1 MGGFVFFSLML
12 VVLTMQHLSSS
23 LNSSGALLKQDLLLR
38 SLAFTVVYATVIF
51 VLNNFLNFWA
61 LWPGAINTLVGK
73 SPTGSSLGL
82 SAGLFAGLG
91 WLQVFSYVAAPIL
104 AMIHVSKLSTQ
115 SYQNLSERVSD
126 WAATVIKAAFWMVL
140 LVGMADM
147 LVSLLRIESLLAPI
161 FGGDITTELGKPKFR
176 GAYVHLP
183 LMLLACVIALRS
195 KGLGFI
201 WLALLVVAAEFLI
214 VISRFVF
221 SYEQAYMGDLVR
233 FWYAALFLFAS
244 AHTLLVEGHIR
255 VDVAYTHFKDRTKSW
270 VNVFG
275 VSLLGLPLCF
285 TILTLGMWDKTSS
298 INSPLLSVEVSQSG
312 YGMYVKYIMV
322 GFLAIFAFSM
332 IIQFSSYLLKHFGV
346 LRGETPTPTIINTAN
361 P

>member
-1 MGGFVFFSLML
+1 M
-12 VVLTMQHLSSS
+12 
-23 LNSSGALLKQDLLLR
+23 
-38 SLAFTVVYATVIF
+38 
-51 VLNNFLNFWA
+51 
-61 LWPGAINTLVGK
+61 
-73 SPTGSSLGL
+73 
-82 SAGLFAGLG
+82 
-91 WLQVFSYVAAPIL
+91 L
-104 AMIHVSKLSTQ
+104 AMMHVSRLRYE
-115 SYQNLSERVSD
+115 SYENLADRVSH
-126 WAATVIKAAFWMVL
+126 WAATCIKAAFWMVL
-140 LVGMADM
+140 LVGMIDM
-147 LVSLLRIESLLAPI
+147 LVSFLRIESLLAPI
-161 FGGDITTELGKPKFR
+161 VGDDITMELGKPQFR

-201 WLALLVVAAEFLI
+201 WLTLLVVVAEFLI
-214 VISRFVF
+214 VITRFVF
-221 SYEQAYMGDLVR
+221 SYEQAFMGDLVR

-244 AHTLLVEGHIR
+244 AHTLLIEGHIR

-275 VSLLGLPLCF
+275 VILLGLPLCF

-346 LRGETPTPTIINTAN
+346 LRGETQTPPITSATN

>member
-1 MGGFVFFSLML
+1 ML
-12 VVLTMQHLSSS
+12 VVLTMQHSSSPLNSLSSS
-23 LNSSGALLKQDLLLR
+23 SVLLKQDLLLR

-61 LWPGAINTLVGK
+61 LWPGALNTLLGK
-73 SPTGSSLGL
+73 LPTDQ
-82 SAGLFAGLG
+82 AAGLG
-91 WLQVFSYVAAPIL
+91 WLQILSYVAAPML
-104 AMIHVSKLSTQ
+104 AMVHVSRLRTE
-115 SYQNLSERVSD
+115 SYQNLSVRVSD
-126 WAATVIKAAFWMVL
+126 WAATSIKAAFWMVL

-147 LVSLLRIESLLAPI
+147 IVSFLRIESILEPI
-161 FGGDITTELGKPKFR
+161 VGRVLTIELGKPQFR
-176 GAYVHLP
+176 GTYVHLP
-183 LMLLACVIALRS
+183 LMLLSCIIALRS

-201 WLALLVVAAEFLI
+201 WLTLMVVVAEFLI
-214 VISRFVF
+214 VITRFIF
-221 SYEQAYMGDLVR
+221 SYEQAFMGDLVR

-244 AHTLLVEGHIR
+244 AHTLLIEGHIR
-255 VDVAYTHFKDRTKSW
+255 VDVAYTHFKARTQSW
-270 VNVFG
+270 VNIFG
-275 VSLLGLPLCF
+275 VTLLGLPLCF
-285 TILTLGMWDKTSS
+285 TILTLGMWDRTSS

-346 LRGETPTPTIINTAN
+346 LRGETATTLSSTNAAN

>member
-1 MGGFVFFSLML
+1 
-12 VVLTMQHLSSS
+12 MQQLSSS
-23 LNSSGALLKQDLLLR
+23 LSSSSALLKQDLLLR
-38 SLAFTVVYATVIF
+38 SFAFTVVYTTVIF

-61 LWPGAINTLVGK
+61 LWPGAINILAGK
-73 SPTGSSLGL
+73 TSTEP
-82 SAGLFAGLG
+82 FLG
-91 WLQVFSYVAAPIL
+91 WLQVFSYVAAPML
-104 AMIHVSKLSTQ
+104 AMMHVSRLRYE
-115 SYQNLSERVSD
+115 SYENLADRVSH
-126 WAATVIKAAFWMVL
+126 WAATCIKAAFWMVL
-140 LVGMADM
+140 LVGMIDM
-147 LVSLLRIESLLAPI
+147 LVSFLRIESLLAPI
-161 FGGDITTELGKPKFR
+161 VGDDITMELGKPQFR

-201 WLALLVVAAEFLI
+201 WLTLLVVVAEFLI
-214 VISRFVF
+214 VITRFVF
-221 SYEQAYMGDLVR
+221 SYEQAFMGDLVR

-244 AHTLLVEGHIR
+244 AHTLLIEGHIR

-275 VSLLGLPLCF
+275 VILLGLPLCF

-346 LRGETPTPTIINTAN
+346 LRGETQTPPITSATN

>member
-1 MGGFVFFSLML
+1 
-12 VVLTMQHLSSS
+12 
-23 LNSSGALLKQDLLLR
+23 LLLR

-51 VLNNFLNFWA
+51 VVNNFLNFWA
-61 LWPGAINTLVGK
+61 LWPGAVNTLVGK
-73 SPTGSSLGL
+73 TS
-82 SAGLFAGLG
+82 AGLG
-91 WLQVFSYVAAPIL
+91 WLQVLSYLAAPML
-104 AMIHVSKLSTQ
+104 AMFHVSTLRALSYHDLAQ
-115 SYQNLSERVSD
+115 RVSH
-126 WAATVIKAAFWMVL
+126 WAATSVKAAFWMVL
-140 LVGMADM
+140 LVGLVDM
-147 LVSLLRIESLLAPI
+147 LVSFLRIESLLAPLV
-161 FGGDITTELGKPKFR
+161 GDAMTLELGKPQFR
-176 GAYVHLP
+176 GTYVHLP
-183 LMLLACVIALRS
+183 LMLLACFIAIRS

-201 WLALLVVAAEFLI
+201 WLTLLVVGAEFLI
-214 VISRFVF
+214 VITRFVF
-221 SYEQAYMGDLVR
+221 SYEQAFMGDLVR

-255 VDVAYTHFKDRTKSW
+255 VDVAYTHFKARTQSW

-275 VSLLGLPLCF
+275 VFLLGLPLCF

-298 INSPLLSVEVSQSG
+298 INSPLINVEISQSG

-346 LRGETPTPTIINTAN
+346 LRGEATTTTAN

>member
-1 MGGFVFFSLML
+1 M
-12 VVLTMQHLSSS
+12 VLTMQHSPSSLSSPS
-23 LNSSGALLKQDLLLR
+23 VLLKQDLLLR

-61 LWPGAINTLVGK
+61 LWPGAVNTLLGK
-73 SPTGSSLGL
+73 SP
-82 SAGLFAGLG
+82 AGPATGLG
-91 WLQVFSYVAAPIL
+91 WLQGLSYLAAPIL
-104 AMIHVSKLSTQ
+104 AAIHVSKLRAE
-115 SYQNLSERVSD
+115 SYHNLSVRVSD
-126 WAATVIKAAFWMVL
+126 WAATSIKAAFWMVL

-147 LVSLLRIESLLAPI
+147 LVSFLRIELMLEPI
-161 FGGDITTELGKPKFR
+161 VGKGLTSELGKPKFR

-183 LMLLACVIALRS
+183 LMLLACFIALRT

-201 WLALLVVAAEFLI
+201 WLSLLVVVAEFLI
-214 VISRFVF
+214 VITRFVF
-221 SYEQAYMGDLVR
+221 SYEQAFMGDLVR
-233 FWYAALFLFAS
+233 FWYAALFLFA
-244 AHTLLVEGHIR
+244 AANTLLVEGHIR
-255 VDVAYTHFKDRTKSW
+255 VDVAYTHFKARTKAW
-270 VNVFG
+270 VNIFG

-285 TILTLGMWDKTSS
+285 TILTLGMWDRTSS

-332 IIQFSSYLLKHFGV
+332 VIQFSSYLLKHFGV
-346 LRGETPTPTIINTAN
+346 LRGETATTTAN

>member
-1 MGGFVFFSLML
+1 MPYLFLHPPKLM
-12 VVLTMQHLSSS
+12 VLTMQHSPSSLSSPS
-23 LNSSGALLKQDLLLR
+23 VLLKQDLLLR

-61 LWPGAINTLVGK
+61 LWPGAVNTLLGK
-73 SPTGSSLGL
+73 SPTGP
-82 SAGLFAGLG
+82 ATGLG
-91 WLQVFSYVAAPIL
+91 WLQVLSYLAAPIL
-104 AMIHVSKLSTQ
+104 AAIHVSKLRDE
-115 SYQNLSERVSD
+115 SYHNLSVRVSD
-126 WAATVIKAAFWMVL
+126 WAATSIKAAFWMVL

-147 LVSLLRIESLLAPI
+147 LVSFLRIELMLEPI
-161 FGGDITTELGKPKFR
+161 VGKGLTSELGKPKFR

-183 LMLLACVIALRS
+183 LMLLACFIALRT

-201 WLALLVVAAEFLI
+201 WLSLLVVVAEFLI
-214 VISRFVF
+214 VITRFVF
-221 SYEQAYMGDLVR
+221 SYEQAFMGDLVR
-233 FWYAALFLFAS
+233 FWYAALFLFA
-244 AHTLLVEGHIR
+244 AANTLLVEGHIR
-255 VDVAYTHFKDRTKSW
+255 VDVAYTHFKARTKAW
-270 VNVFG
+270 VNIFG

-285 TILTLGMWDKTSS
+285 TILTLGMWDRTSS

-332 IIQFSSYLLKHFGV
+332 VIQFSSYLLKHFGV
-346 LRGETPTPTIINTAN
+346 LRGETATTTAN

>member
-1 MGGFVFFSLML
+1 
-12 VVLTMQHLSSS
+12 MQQLSSS
-23 LNSSGALLKQDLLLR
+23 LSSSSALLKQDLLLR
-38 SLAFTVVYATVIF
+38 SFAFTVVYTTVIF

-61 LWPGAINTLVGK
+61 LWPGAINILAGK
-73 SPTGSSLGL
+73 TSTEP
-82 SAGLFAGLG
+82 FLG
-91 WLQVFSYVAAPIL
+91 WLQVFSYVAAPML
-104 AMIHVSKLSTQ
+104 AMMHVSRLRYE
-115 SYQNLSERVSD
+115 SYENLADRVSH
-126 WAATVIKAAFWMVL
+126 WAATCIKAAFWMVL
-140 LVGMADM
+140 LVGMIDM
-147 LVSLLRIESLLAPI
+147 LVSFLRIESLLAPI
-161 FGGDITTELGKPKFR
+161 VGDDITMELGKPQFR

-201 WLALLVVAAEFLI
+201 WLTLLVVVAEFLI
-214 VISRFVF
+214 VITRFVF
-221 SYEQAYMGDLVR
+221 SYEQAFMGDLVR

-244 AHTLLVEGHIR
+244 AHTLLIEGHIR

-275 VSLLGLPLCF
+275 VILLGLPLCF
-285 TILTLGMWDKTSS
+285 AILTLGMWDKTSS

-346 LRGETPTPTIINTAN
+346 LRGETQTPPITSATN

>member
-1 MGGFVFFSLML
+1 
-12 VVLTMQHLSSS
+12 MQQSSS
-23 LNSSGALLKQDLLLR
+23 VFLKKDLLLR

-61 LWPGAINTLVGK
+61 LWPGAVNTLAGK
-73 SPTGSSLGL
+73 SST
-82 SAGLFAGLG
+82 GLG
-91 WLQVFSYVAAPIL
+91 WLQVLSYVVAPLLAA
-104 AMIHVSKLSTQ
+104 IHVFGLRGQ
-115 SYQNLSERVSD
+115 SYQMLAERVSD
-126 WAATVIKAAFWMVL
+126 WAAISIKAAFWMVL

-147 LVSLLRIESLLAPI
+147 VVSFLRIESLLSPI
-161 FGGDITTELGKPKFR
+161 VGSELTTELGKPRFR
-176 GAYVHLP
+176 GTYVHLP
-183 LMLLACVIALRS
+183 LMLLACFIALRS
-195 KGLGFI
+195 RGLGFI
-201 WLALLVVAAEFLI
+201 WLTLMVVVAEFLI
-214 VISRFVF
+214 VITRFVF
-221 SYEQAYMGDLVR
+221 SYEQAFMGDLVR

-244 AHTLLVEGHIR
+244 AHTLLIEGHIR
-255 VDVAYTHFKDRTKSW
+255 VDVAYTHFKPRTQSW
-270 VNVFG
+270 VNVLG

-346 LRGETPTPTIINTAN
+346 LRGETATSD
-361 P
+361 

>member
-1 MGGFVFFSLML
+1 
-12 VVLTMQHLSSS
+12 MQHSSS
-23 LNSSGALLKQDLLLR
+23 PLTSKSSSNALLKQDVLLR

-61 LWPGAINTLVGK
+61 LWPGAVNTLLGEL
-73 SPTGSSLGL
+73 PTGHSQS
-82 SAGLFAGLG
+82 LG
-91 WLQVFSYVAAPIL
+91 WLQVLSYIAAPIL
-104 AMIHVSKLSTQ
+104 AMLHVSKLQSE
-115 SYQNLSERVSD
+115 SYQDLSNRVSN
-126 WAATVIKAAFWMVL
+126 WAATTIKAAFWMVL

-147 LVSLLRIESLLAPI
+147 LISFLRIESLLAPLV
-161 FGGDITTELGKPKFR
+161 GEAITTELGKPQFR
-176 GAYVHLP
+176 GTYVHLP
-183 LMLLACVIALRS
+183 LMLLACVIAVRS

-201 WLALLVVAAEFLI
+201 WLALMVVVAEFLI
-214 VISRFVF
+214 VITRFVF
-221 SYEQAYMGDLVR
+221 SYEQAFMGDLVR

-244 AHTLLVEGHIR
+244 ANTLLLEGHIR
-255 VDVAYTHFKDRTKSW
+255 VDVAYTHFKARTKAW
-270 VNVFG
+270 VNILG

-285 TILTLGMWDKTSS
+285 TILTLGMWDRTSS

-346 LRGETPTPTIINTAN
+346 LRGETATTTAN

>member
-1 MGGFVFFSLML
+1 ML
-12 VVLTMQHLSSS
+12 VVLTMQHSSSPLNSLSSS
-23 LNSSGALLKQDLLLR
+23 SVLLKQDLLLR

-61 LWPGAINTLVGK
+61 LWPGALNTLLGK
-73 SPTGSSLGL
+73 LPTDQ
-82 SAGLFAGLG
+82 AAGLG
-91 WLQVFSYVAAPIL
+91 WLQILSYVAAPML
-104 AMIHVSKLSTQ
+104 AMVHVSRLRTE
-115 SYQNLSERVSD
+115 SYQNLSVRVSD
-126 WAATVIKAAFWMVL
+126 WAATSIKAAFWMVL

-147 LVSLLRIESLLAPI
+147 IVSFLRIESILEYIVGSDL
-161 FGGDITTELGKPKFR
+161 TTELGKPQFR
-176 GAYVHLP
+176 GTYVHLP
-183 LMLLACVIALRS
+183 LMLLSCIIALRS

-201 WLALLVVAAEFLI
+201 WLTLMVVAAEFLI
-214 VISRFVF
+214 VITRFIF
-221 SYEQAYMGDLVR
+221 SYEQAFMGDLVR

-244 AHTLLVEGHIR
+244 AHTLLIEGHIR
-255 VDVAYTHFKDRTKSW
+255 VDVAYTHFKARTQSW

-275 VSLLGLPLCF
+275 VTLLGLPLCF
-285 TILTLGMWDKTSS
+285 TILTLGMWDRTSS

-346 LRGETPTPTIINTAN
+346 LRGETATTLSSTNAAN

>member
-1 MGGFVFFSLML
+1 
-12 VVLTMQHLSSS
+12 
-23 LNSSGALLKQDLLLR
+23 
-38 SLAFTVVYATVIF
+38 VVYATVIF

-61 LWPGAINTLVGK
+61 LWPGAVNTLLGEL
-73 SPTGSSLGL
+73 PTGHSQS
-82 SAGLFAGLG
+82 LG
-91 WLQVFSYVAAPIL
+91 WLQVLSYIAAPIL
-104 AMIHVSKLSTQ
+104 AMLHVSKLQSE
-115 SYQNLSERVSD
+115 SYQDLSNRVSN
-126 WAATVIKAAFWMVL
+126 WAATTIKAAFWMVL

-147 LVSLLRIESLLAPI
+147 LISFLRIESLLAPLV
-161 FGGDITTELGKPKFR
+161 GEAITTELGKPQFR
-176 GAYVHLP
+176 GTYVHLP
-183 LMLLACVIALRS
+183 LMLLACVIAVRS

-201 WLALLVVAAEFLI
+201 WLALMVVVAEFLI
-214 VISRFVF
+214 VITRFVF
-221 SYEQAYMGDLVR
+221 SYEQAFMGDLVR

-244 AHTLLVEGHIR
+244 ANTLLLEGHIR
-255 VDVAYTHFKDRTKSW
+255 VDVAYTHFKARTKAW
-270 VNVFG
+270 VNIFG

-346 LRGETPTPTIINTAN
+346 LRGETATTTAN

>member
-1 MGGFVFFSLML
+1 
-12 VVLTMQHLSSS
+12 MQQLSSS
-23 LNSSGALLKQDLLLR
+23 LSSSSALLKQDLLLR
-38 SLAFTVVYATVIF
+38 SFAFTVVYTTVIF

-61 LWPGAINTLVGK
+61 LWPGAINILAGK
-73 SPTGSSLGL
+73 TSTEP
-82 SAGLFAGLG
+82 FLG
-91 WLQVFSYVAAPIL
+91 WLQVLSYVAAPML
-104 AMIHVSKLSTQ
+104 AMMHVSRLRYE
-115 SYQNLSERVSD
+115 SYENLADRVSH
-126 WAATVIKAAFWMVL
+126 WAATCIKAAFWMVL
-140 LVGMADM
+140 LVGMIDM
-147 LVSLLRIESLLAPI
+147 LVSFLRIESLLAPI
-161 FGGDITTELGKPKFR
+161 VGDDITMELGKPQFR

-201 WLALLVVAAEFLI
+201 WLTLLVVVAEFLI
-214 VISRFVF
+214 VITRFVF
-221 SYEQAYMGDLVR
+221 SYEQAFMGDLVR

-244 AHTLLVEGHIR
+244 AHTLLIEGHIR

-275 VSLLGLPLCF
+275 VILLGLPLCF

-346 LRGETPTPTIINTAN
+346 LRGETQTPPITSATN

>member
-1 MGGFVFFSLML
+1 
-12 VVLTMQHLSSS
+12 MQHSSS
-23 LNSSGALLKQDLLLR
+23 PLTSKSSSNALLKQDVLLR

-61 LWPGAINTLVGK
+61 LWPGAVNTLLGEL
-73 SPTGSSLGL
+73 PTGHSQS
-82 SAGLFAGLG
+82 LG
-91 WLQVFSYVAAPIL
+91 WLQVLSYIAAPIL
-104 AMIHVSKLSTQ
+104 AMLHVSKLQSE
-115 SYQNLSERVSD
+115 SYQDLSNRVSN
-126 WAATVIKAAFWMVL
+126 WAATTIKAAFWMVL

-147 LVSLLRIESLLAPI
+147 LISFLRIESLLAPLV
-161 FGGDITTELGKPKFR
+161 GEAITTELGKPQFR
-176 GAYVHLP
+176 GTYVHLP
-183 LMLLACVIALRS
+183 LMLLACVIAVRS

-201 WLALLVVAAEFLI
+201 WLALMVVVAEFLI
-214 VISRFVF
+214 VITRFVF
-221 SYEQAYMGDLVR
+221 SYEQAFMGDLVR

-244 AHTLLVEGHIR
+244 ANTLLLEGHIR
-255 VDVAYTHFKDRTKSW
+255 VDVAYTHFKARTKAW
-270 VNVFG
+270 VNIFG

-346 LRGETPTPTIINTAN
+346 LRGETATTTAN

>member
-1 MGGFVFFSLML
+1 M
-12 VVLTMQHLSSS
+12 VLTMQHSPSSLSSPS
-23 LNSSGALLKQDLLLR
+23 VLLKQDLLLR

-61 LWPGAINTLVGK
+61 LWPGAVNTLLGK
-73 SPTGSSLGL
+73 SLTGP
-82 SAGLFAGLG
+82 FTGLG
-91 WLQVFSYVAAPIL
+91 WLQVLSYLAAPIL
-104 AMIHVSKLSTQ
+104 AAIHVSKLRAE
-115 SYQNLSERVSD
+115 SYHNLSVRVSD
-126 WAATVIKAAFWMVL
+126 WAATSIKAAFWMVL

-147 LVSLLRIESLLAPI
+147 LVSFLRIELMLEPI
-161 FGGDITTELGKPKFR
+161 VGKGLTSELGKPKFR

-183 LMLLACVIALRS
+183 LMLLACFIALRT

-201 WLALLVVAAEFLI
+201 WLSLLVVVAEFLI
-214 VISRFVF
+214 VITRFVF
-221 SYEQAYMGDLVR
+221 SYEQAFMGDLVR
-233 FWYAALFLFAS
+233 FWYAALFLFA
-244 AHTLLVEGHIR
+244 AANTLLVEGHIR
-255 VDVAYTHFKDRTKSW
+255 VDVAYTHFKARTKAW
-270 VNVFG
+270 VNIFG

-285 TILTLGMWDKTSS
+285 TILTLGMWDRTSS

-332 IIQFSSYLLKHFGV
+332 VIQFSSYLLKHFGV
-346 LRGETPTPTIINTAN
+346 LRGETATTTAN

>member
-1 MGGFVFFSLML
+1 VA
-12 VVLTMQHLSSS
+12 LTMQHSSNPLIS
-23 LNSSGALLKQDLLLR
+23 KSSTNALLKQDLLLR

-51 VLNNFLNFWA
+51 VLNNFLNFWV
-61 LWPGAINTLVGK
+61 LWPGAVNTLVGEL
-73 SPTGSSLGL
+73 PTGPYK
-82 SAGLFAGLG
+82 GLG
-91 WLQVFSYVAAPIL
+91 WLQVLSYVAAPIL
-104 AMIHVSKLSTQ
+104 AMLHVSKLQSE
-115 SYQNLSERVSD
+115 SYQDLSNRVSN
-126 WAATVIKAAFWMVL
+126 WAATTIKAAFWMVL

-147 LVSLLRIESLLAPI
+147 LVSFLRIESLLAPLV
-161 FGGDITTELGKPKFR
+161 GEDITTELGKPQFR

-183 LMLLACVIALRS
+183 LVLLACVIAVRS

-201 WLALLVVAAEFLI
+201 WLALMVVVAEFLI
-214 VISRFVF
+214 VITRFVF
-221 SYEQAYMGDLVR
+221 SYEQAFMGDLVR

-244 AHTLLVEGHIR
+244 ANTLLLEGHIR
-255 VDVAYTHFKDRTKSW
+255 VDVAYTHFKARTQSW
-270 VNVFG
+270 VNIFG

-346 LRGETPTPTIINTAN
+346 LRGETATTTAN

>member
-1 MGGFVFFSLML
+1 MS
-12 VVLTMQHLSSS
+12 VVLTMQQLSSS
-23 LNSSGALLKQDLLLR
+23 LSSSSALLKQDLLLR
-38 SLAFTVVYATVIF
+38 SFAFTVVYATVIF

-73 SPTGSSLGL
+73 TSTEP
-82 SAGLFAGLG
+82 FLG
-91 WLQVFSYVAAPIL
+91 WLQVLSYVAAPML
-104 AMIHVSKLSTQ
+104 AMMHISRLRYE
-115 SYQNLSERVSD
+115 SYENLSDRVSH
-126 WAATVIKAAFWMVL
+126 WAATCIKAAFWMVL
-140 LVGMADM
+140 LVGMIDM
-147 LVSLLRIESLLAPI
+147 LVSFLRIESLLAPI
-161 FGGDITTELGKPKFR
+161 VGDDITMELGKPQFR
-176 GAYVHLP
+176 GTYVHLP

-201 WLALLVVAAEFLI
+201 WLTLLVVVAEFLI
-214 VISRFVF
+214 VITRFVF
-221 SYEQAYMGDLVR
+221 SYEQAFMGDLVR

-244 AHTLLVEGHIR
+244 AHTLLIEGHIR

-275 VSLLGLPLCF
+275 VILLGLPLCF

-346 LRGETPTPTIINTAN
+346 LRGETQTAPTTSATN

>member
-1 MGGFVFFSLML
+1 M
-12 VVLTMQHLSSS
+12 VLTMQHSPSSLSSPS
-23 LNSSGALLKQDLLLR
+23 VLLKQDLLLR

-61 LWPGAINTLVGK
+61 LWPGAVNTLLGK
-73 SPTGSSLGL
+73 SLTGP
-82 SAGLFAGLG
+82 FTGLG
-91 WLQVFSYVAAPIL
+91 WLQVLSYLAAPIL
-104 AMIHVSKLSTQ
+104 AAIHVSKLRAE
-115 SYQNLSERVSD
+115 SYHNLSVRVSD
-126 WAATVIKAAFWMVL
+126 WAATSIKAAFWMVL

-147 LVSLLRIESLLAPI
+147 LVSFLRIELMLEPI
-161 FGGDITTELGKPKFR
+161 VGKGLTSELGKPKFR

-183 LMLLACVIALRS
+183 LMLLACFIALRT

-201 WLALLVVAAEFLI
+201 WLSLLVVVAEFLI
-214 VISRFVF
+214 VITRFVF
-221 SYEQAYMGDLVR
+221 SYEQAFMGDLVR
-233 FWYAALFLFAS
+233 FWYAALFLFA
-244 AHTLLVEGHIR
+244 AANTLLVEGHIR
-255 VDVAYTHFKDRTKSW
+255 VDVAYTHFKARTKAW

-285 TILTLGMWDKTSS
+285 TILTLGMWDRTSS

-332 IIQFSSYLLKHFGV
+332 VIQFSSYLLKHFGV
-346 LRGETPTPTIINTAN
+346 LRGETATTTAN

>member
-1 MGGFVFFSLML
+1 
-12 VVLTMQHLSSS
+12 MQHSSS
-23 LNSSGALLKQDLLLR
+23 HLDSSGVLLKQDLLLR
-38 SLAFTVVYATVIF
+38 SLAFTVVYATIVF
-51 VLNNFLNFWA
+51 VLNNFLNFWV
-61 LWPGAINTLVGK
+61 LWPGALNTLAGK
-73 SPTGSSLGL
+73 SSLTPSL
-82 SAGLFAGLG
+82 ALG
-91 WLQVFSYVAAPIL
+91 WLQVLSYLAAPIL
-104 AMIHVSKLSTQ
+104 AMFHVSRLRGQ
-115 SYQNLSERVSD
+115 SYKNLSERVSN
-126 WAATVIKAAFWMVL
+126 WAATSIKAAFWMVL

-147 LVSLLRIESLLAPI
+147 IVSFLRIESLLAPLV
-161 FGGDITTELGKPKFR
+161 GSELTSELGRPQFR
-176 GAYVHLP
+176 GTYVHLP
-183 LMLLACVIALRS
+183 LMLLSCIIAYSS

-201 WLALLVVAAEFLI
+201 WLTLMVVVAEFLI
-214 VISRFVF
+214 VITRFIF
-221 SYEQAYMGDLVR
+221 SYEQAFMGDLVR

-244 AHTLLVEGHIR
+244 AHTLLIEGHIR
-255 VDVAYTHFKDRTKSW
+255 VDVAYTHFTARTQSW

-346 LRGETPTPTIINTAN
+346 LRGEQASISAN

>member
-1 MGGFVFFSLML
+1 ML
-12 VVLTMQHLSSS
+12 VVLTMQHSSSPLNSLSSS
-23 LNSSGALLKQDLLLR
+23 SVLLKQDLLLR

-61 LWPGAINTLVGK
+61 LWPGALNTLLGK
-73 SPTGSSLGL
+73 SSTDP
-82 SAGLFAGLG
+82 AAGLG
-91 WLQVFSYVAAPIL
+91 WLQVLSYVAAPLL
-104 AMIHVSKLSTQ
+104 AMVHVSRLRTE
-115 SYQNLSERVSD
+115 SYQNLSVRVSD
-126 WAATVIKAAFWMVL
+126 WAATSIKAAFWMVL
-140 LVGMADM
+140 LVGMTDM
-147 LVSLLRIESLLAPI
+147 IVSFLRIESILESIVGSDL
-161 FGGDITTELGKPKFR
+161 TTELGKPQFR
-176 GAYVHLP
+176 GTYVHLP
-183 LMLLACVIALRS
+183 LMLLSCIIALRS

-201 WLALLVVAAEFLI
+201 WLTLMVVVAEFLI
-214 VISRFVF
+214 VITRFIF
-221 SYEQAYMGDLVR
+221 SYEQAFMGDLVR

-244 AHTLLVEGHIR
+244 AHTLLIEGHIR
-255 VDVAYTHFKDRTKSW
+255 VDVAYTHFKARTQSW

-275 VSLLGLPLCF
+275 VTLLGLPLCF
-285 TILTLGMWDKTSS
+285 TILTLGMWDRTSS

-346 LRGETPTPTIINTAN
+346 LRGETATTPSSTNAAN

>member
-1 MGGFVFFSLML
+1 MS
-12 VVLTMQHLSSS
+12 VVLTMQQLSSS
-23 LNSSGALLKQDLLLR
+23 LSSSSALLKQDLLLR
-38 SLAFTVVYATVIF
+38 SFAFTVVYTTVIF

-61 LWPGAINTLVGK
+61 LWPGAINILAGK
-73 SPTGSSLGL
+73 TSTEP
-82 SAGLFAGLG
+82 FLG
-91 WLQVFSYVAAPIL
+91 WLQVFSYVAAPML
-104 AMIHVSKLSTQ
+104 AMMHVSRLRYE
-115 SYQNLSERVSD
+115 SYENLADRVSH
-126 WAATVIKAAFWMVL
+126 WAATCIKAAFWMVL
-140 LVGMADM
+140 LVGMIDM
-147 LVSLLRIESLLAPI
+147 LVSFLRIESLLAPI
-161 FGGDITTELGKPKFR
+161 VGDDITMELGKPQFR

-201 WLALLVVAAEFLI
+201 WLTLLVVVAEFLI
-214 VISRFVF
+214 VITRFVF
-221 SYEQAYMGDLVR
+221 SYEQAFMGDLVR

-244 AHTLLVEGHIR
+244 AHTLLIEGHIR

-275 VSLLGLPLCF
+275 VILLGLPLCF

-332 IIQFSSYLLKHFGV
+332 VIQFSSYLLKHFGV
-346 LRGETPTPTIINTAN
+346 LRGETATTKAN

>member
-1 MGGFVFFSLML
+1 
-12 VVLTMQHLSSS
+12 MQHSSS
-23 LNSSGALLKQDLLLR
+23 PLTSKSSSNALLKQDVLLR

-61 LWPGAINTLVGK
+61 LWPGAVNTLLGEL
-73 SPTGSSLGL
+73 PTGHSQS
-82 SAGLFAGLG
+82 LG
-91 WLQVFSYVAAPIL
+91 WLQVLSYIAAPIL
-104 AMIHVSKLSTQ
+104 AMLHVSKLQSE
-115 SYQNLSERVSD
+115 SYQDLSNRVSN
-126 WAATVIKAAFWMVL
+126 WAATTIKAAFWMVL

-147 LVSLLRIESLLAPI
+147 LISFLRIESLLAPLV
-161 FGGDITTELGKPKFR
+161 GEAITTELGKPQFR
-176 GAYVHLP
+176 GTYVHLP
-183 LMLLACVIALRS
+183 LMLLACVIAVRS

-201 WLALLVVAAEFLI
+201 WLALMVVVAEFLI
-214 VISRFVF
+214 VITRFVF
-221 SYEQAYMGDLVR
+221 SYEQAFMGDLVR

-244 AHTLLVEGHIR
+244 ANTLLLEGHIR
-255 VDVAYTHFKDRTKSW
+255 VDVAYTHFKARTKAW
-270 VNVFG
+270 VNIFG

-346 LRGETPTPTIINTAN
+346 LRSETATTTAN